1 MIFRAIFWIGLVS
14 LLAPHEPDLGL
25 GRPGAGTSNV
35 STATLSSTI
44 QSLWR
49 TDTDCGSGCAGG
61 LGPADSFRLRVNRD
75 VVRGLAEV
83 KAEIAA
89 DQRAR
94 AERLGSL

>member
-14 LLAPHEPDLGL
+14 LLAPHEPDVGL

-35 STATLSSTI
+35 STATLQSTVE
-44 QSLWR
+44 SLWR
-49 TDTDCGSGCAGG
+49 TDKDCGSGCAGG
-61 LGPADSFRLRVNRD
+61 LGLTDTFRLRVNRD
-75 VVRGLAEV
+75 VMRGLAEV

-94 AERLGSL
+94 AEKLGSL